1 MKERDIFIAA
11 LHEKDPVARAAFLD
25 KVCAD
30 DRTLRKQ
37 VEQLLREEE
46 QLGSFLER
54 PAEPQAGSGPVTRTP
69 TEPFPASLEGP
80 GSVIGPYKLIQ
91 EIGEGGMGT
100 VYMAQQTEPVKRL
113 VALKLIKPGMD
124 SKQVLAR
131 FEAERQ
137 ALALMDHPNIAKVL
151 DAGTTGGARDEGRGT
166 REEGPELPTL
176 PRTSPL
182 ASRPFFV
189 MELVKGVPITKYCD
203 QHRLTLRQRL
213 ELFVP
218 VCQATQHAHQ
228 KGIIHRDIKPS
239 NVQVALY
246 DDRPV
251 PKVIDFG
258 VAKATGQPLTEQ
270 TPHTAF
276 GAIVGTLEYMSP
288 EQASFNQLDIDTRS
302 DIYSLGVLLYELLA
316 GSPPFSRKE
325 LEKAG
330 MLEMLRVIREQ
341 EPTKPSTKL
350 STAEGLP
357 TLAANRGTE
366 PAKLTKLIRGDLDW
380 IVMKALEKDRNR
392 RYETASAFAADVQ
405 RYLNDE
411 PVQAFPPSR
420 WYRLRKFAR
429 RNKASLSIAGLVL
442 LFIATLGGGIGWVL
456 RDRAV
461 RQAKLIN
468 DQELALDQSELLLG
482 QGKQAEAQ
490 AALNQATLLAGQVPP
505 DTARDDRRAAL
516 QDRHDAEARDQEF
529 MARFEE
535 IRLVEQSRVNEAQS
549 RFAIAEGAAYPA
561 FRNALRRYG
570 IAIGEMTPADVA
582 TRVRE
587 RPEPVRGY
595 LIAALDECRV
605 APNGDPQTRQ
615 WLLAVLLAA
624 DADEWRSRVRQA
636 ANRNDMAQVVGEVD
650 MRTQPPSLLL
660 VVADSIPDQMKSTRL
675 EFLRRIQRAYPA
687 DLWANIKLALKLH
700 EDGQPAEAIRY
711 HTAALALRPDNPGI
725 YLNRGSALKDAGE
738 LDAALAD
745 YGRALTLAP
754 QYAEAYNRLGNTL
767 VAKGRL
773 KDAIA
778 EYHKAIGAKPD
789 YAEAHSNLG
798 YALFKQGQLDDAV
811 PKYKEAIRIKK
822 DFAPAHYGL
831 GVSLYEKGQVDDAIV
846 EYKEAIQIEKDFAE
860 PHNGLGLALFSRG
873 QVDEA
878 IAEYKKAIEI
888 KKESAEGHYGLGIAL
903 RAKKKVDEAIAEYH
917 EAIRLKK
924 DFAQAHYSLG
934 IALRSK
940 GKVDEAIAAYT
951 EAIRIKNDYAE
962 AHYNLGNALMSK
974 GKVDD
979 AIARYQTAIQIN
991 KDYAEAHHNL
1001 GQALGQQ
1008 GEFRKA
1014 LEEMRRGH
1022 ELGSKKPGWRDPAGQ
1037 LIRQCERLVELDGRL
1052 PGFIDGTTK
1061 PASASEGIE
1070 LAVLCSLKRLNRAA
1084 VRFYEIAFAVDSKL
1098 ADDLRAHLRYDAAR
1112 AAALAGC
1119 GVDKDADKV
1128 DGQERARLRRQALDW
1143 LRADLDG
1150 WGRLPDMD
1158 QDKAG
1163 SAATV
1168 TRNLQS
1174 WLADT
1179 GFAGVHGPEGM
1190 AKLPE
1195 AERRPW
1201 RILWGDVEDALT
1213 RAQGKITPQKKPDA
1227 K

>member
-1 MKERDIFIAA
+1 MNERDIFIAA
-11 LHEKDPVARAAFLD
+11 LHEKDPATRAAFLE
-25 KVCAD
+25 KVCGD
-30 DRTLRKQ
+30 DRKLRKQ

-69 TEPFPASLEGP
+69 TEPAPAPPEAP
-80 GSVIGPYKLIQ
+80 GSVIGPYKLLQ

-100 VYMAQQTEPVKRL
+100 VYMAQQTEPVKRM

-131 FEAERQ
+131 FDAERQ

-166 REEGPELPTL
+166 REEGPGLPTL
-176 PRTSPL
+176 PRPSPL

-189 MELVKGVPITKYCD
+189 MELVKGVPITKFCD
-203 QHRLTLRQRL
+203 QNRYTPRQRL

-218 VCQATQHAHQ
+218 VCQAIQHAHQ

-239 NVQVALY
+239 NVLVVLY

-251 PKVIDFG
+251 SKVIDFG

-276 GAIVGTLEYMSP
+276 GAVVGTLEYMSP

-325 LEKAG
+325 LEHVG

-357 TLAANRGTE
+357 TLAENRGTE

-405 RYLNDE
+405 RYLHDE
-411 PVQAFPPSR
+411 PVHAFPPSP
-420 WYRLRKFAR
+420 WYRLKKFAR
-429 RNKASLSIAGLVL
+429 RNKVSLSIAGLVL
-442 LFIATLGGGIGWVL
+442 LFIASLGGGIGWVV
-456 RDRAV
+456 RDRAAL
-461 RQAKLIN
+461 QAKLIN
-468 DQELALDQSELLLG
+468 DQELALDQTEGLLG
-482 QGKQAEAQ
+482 QGKLMEAQ
-490 AALNQATLLAGQVPP
+490 AEFNQATMLAGQVPP
-505 DTARDDRRAAL
+505 DTARDDRRATL
-516 QDRHDAEARDQEF
+516 QVRLDAAARDQEF

-561 FRNALRRYG
+561 FQDALRRYG
-570 IAIGEMTPADVA
+570 IAIGEMTPAEVA
-582 TRVRE
+582 ARVRE

-605 APNGDPQTRQ
+605 GPNRDPQTRQ

-636 ANRNDMAQVVGEVD
+636 ANWNDMAQVVGEVD

-700 EDGQPAEAIRY
+700 EDGRPAEAIRY

-725 YLNRGSALKDAGE
+725 YVNRGSALKDAGE

-745 YGRALTLAP
+745 YGRALALAP
-754 QYAEAYNRLGNTL
+754 HYAEAYNRLGNTL

-778 EYHKAIGAKPD
+778 EYHNAIGAKPN

-798 YALFKQGQLDDAV
+798 SALFKQGQLDDAV
-811 PKYKEAIRIKK
+811 AKYKEAIRIKK
-822 DFAPAHYGL
+822 DLAPAHYGL
-831 GVSLYEKGQVDDAIV
+831 GVSLYEKGQVDDAIA

-860 PHNGLGLALFSRG
+860 PHVGLGLALFSKG
-873 QVDEA
+873 QVDDA
-878 IAEYKKAIEI
+878 IDEYKKAIDI
-888 KKESAEGHYGLGIAL
+888 KKDSAEAHYGLGIAL
-903 RAKKKVDEAIAEYH
+903 RSKKKVDEAITEYQ
-917 EAIRLKK
+917 EAIRLKQ

-934 IALRSK
+934 IGLRSK
-940 GKVDEAIAAYT
+940 GKVDDAIAAYK
-951 EAIRIKNDYAE
+951 EAIRISKDYAE

-974 GKVDD
+974 GDVDA
-979 AIARYQTAIQIN
+979 AIAEYQRAVQIDKN
-991 KDYAEAHHNL
+991 YAEAHHNL

-1008 GEFRKA
+1008 GEFLKA

-1022 ELGSKKPGWRDPAGQ
+1022 ELGSKNPGWRDPAGQ
-1037 LIRQCERLVELDGRL
+1037 LIRQCERVVELDGRL
-1052 PGFIDGTTK
+1052 PGFLDGTTTS
-1061 PASASEGIE
+1061 ASASELIE
-1070 LAVLCSLKRLNRAA
+1070 LAVVCSLKRLNRAA
-1084 VRFYEIAFAVDSKL
+1084 VGFYDKAFGAEPKL
-1098 ADDLRAHLRYDAAR
+1098 ADDLHAHRRYDAAR

-1119 GVDKDADKV
+1119 GQGKDADKL
-1128 DGQERARLRRQALDW
+1128 DGQERAHLRRQAFDW
-1143 LRADLDG
+1143 LRADLEG
-1150 WGRLPDMD
+1150 WGRLPDKD
-1158 QDKAG
+1158 QAKTG
-1163 SAATV
+1163 SAGTV
-1168 TRNLQS
+1168 TKVFQS
-1174 WLADT
+1174 WLGDPA
-1179 GFAGVHGPEGM
+1179 FAGVRGPE
-1190 AKLPE
+1190 ALARLPE
-1195 AERRPW
+1195 AERQQW
-1201 RILWGDVEDALT
+1201 RILWGDVEDAMSRT
-1213 RAQGKITPQKKPDA
+1213 QGKITPEKKPDV